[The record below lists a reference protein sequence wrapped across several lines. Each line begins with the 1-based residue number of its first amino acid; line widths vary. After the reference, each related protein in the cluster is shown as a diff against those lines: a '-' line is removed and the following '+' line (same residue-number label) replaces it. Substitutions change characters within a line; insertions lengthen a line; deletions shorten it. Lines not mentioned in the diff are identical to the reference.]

1 MMNKIGIY
9 PGTFDPMTYGHMD
22 IVKRS
27 LKIVDNLVIAVAN
40 NINKDSLFSVQERIN
55 IIKSD
60 ISSVNELNSKI
71 NVTELSG
78 LLTTFAKDQNATCI
92 IRGLRAVSDFEYEFQ
107 MTGMNYQLNPDI
119 ETIFLM
125 TSEKNSF
132 ISSNFVKEVHKLGGD
147 VSNFVSKNTLEQL
160 NKKLLVNHLRL
171 QYLNYIEYKFDGPLA
186 QLVEQFPFKEWVAG
200 SNPAGLTIQ
209 NEKSKN

>member
-1 MMNKIGIY
+1 MSRVGIY
-9 PGTFDPMTYGHMD
+9 PGTFDPMTTGHMD
-22 IVKRS
+22 IVRRS

-40 NINKDSLFSVQERIN
+40 NINKDSLFDVKERID

-60 ISSVNELNSKI
+60 ISSLNNLNSRIK
-71 NVTELSG
+71 VDQLSG
-78 LLTTFAKDQNATCI
+78 LLTTYAKKQSASCI

-107 MTGMNYQLNPDI
+107 MTGMNYQLNPEI

-147 VSNFVSKNTLEQL
+147 VSKFVSVNTLEEL
-160 NKKLLVNHLRL
+160 NKKN
-171 QYLNYIEYKFDGPLA
+171 
-186 QLVEQFPFKEWVAG
+186 
-200 SNPAGLTIQ
+200 T
-209 NEKSKN
+209 

>member
-1 MMNKIGIY
+1 MSKIGIY
-9 PGTFDPMTYGHMD
+9 PGTFDPMTTGHMD

-27 LKIVDNLVIAVAN
+27 LKIVDNLVIAVAKN
-40 NINKDSLFSVQERIN
+40 TNKDTLFNLKERIE
-55 IIKSD
+55 IINND
-60 ISSVNELNSKI
+60 ITSLNEISSKI

-78 LLTTFAKDQNATCI
+78 LLTTFAKIQNATCI

-107 MTGMNYQLNPDI
+107 MTGMNYQLNPNI

-147 VSNFVSKNTLEQL
+147 VSNFVSKNTLNEL
-160 NKKLLVNHLRL
+160 NKKN
-171 QYLNYIEYKFDGPLA
+171 
-186 QLVEQFPFKEWVAG
+186 
-200 SNPAGLTIQ
+200 S
-209 NEKSKN
+209 